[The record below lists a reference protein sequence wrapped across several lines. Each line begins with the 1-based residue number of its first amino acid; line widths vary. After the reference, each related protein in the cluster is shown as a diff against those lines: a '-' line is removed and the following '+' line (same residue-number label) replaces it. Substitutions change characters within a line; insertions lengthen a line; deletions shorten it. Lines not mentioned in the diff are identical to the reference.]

1 MAASLLY
8 GDKICEA
15 AGEVKWS
22 NVERF
27 ILDYHSGSLALYKLS
42 NSYYLH
48 GITADK
54 RVKVKRSDISALSQ
68 IKSYACTALLLVH
81 VWLNLR
87 LQCFFSR
94 YWEKF

>member
-54 RVKVKRSDISALSQ
+54 RVKVKRSDILLQ
-68 IKSYACTALLLVH
+68 VKLNRTLVQLYCLCT
-81 VWLNLR
+81 
-87 LQCFFSR
+87 
-94 YWEKF
+94 YG